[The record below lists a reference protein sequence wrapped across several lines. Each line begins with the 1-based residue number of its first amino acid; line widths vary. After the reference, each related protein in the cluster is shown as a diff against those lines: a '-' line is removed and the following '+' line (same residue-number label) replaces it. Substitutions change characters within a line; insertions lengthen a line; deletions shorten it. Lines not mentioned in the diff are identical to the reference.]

1 MGPGCMYAMQREG
14 IRVKN
19 NYVGLHACALTDHDG
34 ETLLTKLQQY

>member
-14 IRVKN
+14 IRVP